1 MKTRR
6 LDDTL
11 GRTRPIPSDEDLLA
25 RPRKIEGQ
33 VRGLQHTIERG
44 DRCMD
49 VLTQVAAARAALATV
64 GVGVVDLPIHATAGL
79 SDSDEVLAAVE
90 RLIHL

>member
-1 MKTRR
+1 M
-6 LDDTL
+6 

-25 RPRKIEGQ
+25 RLRKIEGQ
-33 VRGLQHTIERG
+33 VRGVQHMIERG
-44 DRCMD
+44 DRCTD
-49 VLTQVAAARAALATV
+49 VLTQVAAARAALAAV
-64 GVGVVDLPIHATAGL
+64 GVGVVDLRIHATAGL